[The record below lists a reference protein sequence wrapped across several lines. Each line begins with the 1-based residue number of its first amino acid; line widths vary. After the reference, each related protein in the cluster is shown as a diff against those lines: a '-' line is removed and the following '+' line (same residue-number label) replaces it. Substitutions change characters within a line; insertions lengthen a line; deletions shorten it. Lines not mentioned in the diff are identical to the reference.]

1 MAKIVLGIAT
11 AHTPLLTLNGD
22 QWHNRAAADM
32 ANTRLNMSDGRW
44 LTYPQLLAE
53 VGPKY
58 ESVVTPEVLIG
69 KSQQC
74 EAALD
79 RLADAL
85 QEAAPDVVIII
96 GDDQSEL
103 FGPANQPAF
112 AVYHGDEIVM
122 LDKVDEETPQWMRT
136 VRHGYL
142 MDDAHKVPG
151 APDFALELIEGLM
164 DRHVD
169 VAVSDRVENPEQAA
183 FGHAYGFIVKRLF
196 RGRPIPVVPVLLN
209 TYFPPNV
216 PTAARCFDVGQAI
229 RDVVQASPSD
239 LRVAIVASG
248 GLSHFVVDE
257 PLDRGVIEAIQTQD
271 AQALRA
277 IPRCALNSGSSEILN
292 WVMTAGALHGTAV
305 QMAEYYPLQHTPAGT
320 GVGAG
325 FVVWREA

>member
-1 MAKIVLGIAT
+1 MAKIVLGMAT
-11 AHTPLLTLNGD
+11 AHTPLLTLTGNE
-22 QWHNRAAADM
+22 WHNRAAADL

-58 ESVVTPEVLIG
+58 ESVVTPEVLSR
-69 KSQQC
+69 KSEQC

-85 QEAAPDVVIII
+85 QEAAPDLVIII

-122 LDKVDEETPQWMRT
+122 LDKVNDETPQWMRT
-136 VRHGYL
+136 VRHGYM
-142 MDDAHKVPG
+142 MDEAHKVPG
-151 APDFALELIEGLM
+151 APEFALELIAGLM
-164 DRHVD
+164 DHNVD
-169 VAVSDRVENPEQAA
+169 VAVSDRVENPEKAA

-196 RGRPIPVVPVLLN
+196 RGRAIPVLPILLN

-216 PTAARCFDVGQAI
+216 PSAARCFDVGQAI
-229 RDVVQASPSD
+229 RQVVEASASS
-239 LRVAIVASG
+239 LRVAIIASG

-257 PLDRGVIEAIQTQD
+257 PLDRGVLAAIEARD

-292 WVMTAGALHGTAV
+292 WVMTAGAMHGTTV
-305 QMAEYYPLQHTPAGT
+305 QSVEYHPLQRTPAGT

-325 FVVWREA
+325 FVIWRDA